1 MPYPLE
7 QVQEGDTVIIE
18 IVERNLPNILK
29 YSPDL
34 GNQNRTVIRLIS
46 IRRRNKQY
54 GGNFMKKLTAMLL
67 ALTLCFGLAACGG
80 NTAQDDTK
88 DESQTVQTGKTEDKK
103 DEAKTE
109 EKSDKAKTEDA
120 KTETKTDD
128 KTSTNSKTEDKT
140 NETKPVTSSTNTTT
154 TKPSA
159 PAGTSKPS
167 ASTSKPAASAP
178 GKQAGTEQAAASA
191 RLRPNPQ
198 NRRSRLPLR
207 RAGTSARPHPHLRA
221 HSAHRHP
228 RAIRRAA
235 WAKVRTA
242 SGRMTGLP
250 FIPIKRAVRRLSKR
264 FNKLAVSNRRYGLMF
279 RKGANGLP
287 FRVLQR

>member
-1 MPYPLE
+1 
-7 QVQEGDTVIIE
+7 
-18 IVERNLPNILK
+18 
-29 YSPDL
+29 
-34 GNQNRTVIRLIS
+34 
-46 IRRRNKQY
+46 
-54 GGNFMKKLTAMLL
+54 MKKLTAMLL
-67 ALTLCFGLAACGG
+67 ALMLCFGLAACGG

-109 EKSDKAKTEDA
+109 EKSDEAKTEDA
-120 KTETKTDD
+120 KTETDD
-128 KTSTNSKTEDKT
+128 KTSTDSKTEDKT
-140 NETKPVTSSTNTTT
+140 NENKPVTSSTNTTT
-154 TKPSA
+154 AKPSA
-159 PAGTSKPS
+159 SASTSKPS

-178 GKQAGTEQAAASA
+178 ASKPAQSKPAASA
-191 RLRPNPQ
+191 PAET
-198 NRRSRLPLR
+198 NRRTGEGRLPLR
-207 RAGTSARPHPHLRA
+207 RAGTSARPHPHSRA

-264 FNKLAVSNRRYGLMF
+264 FNKLAVSNRRYGFMF
-279 RKGANGLP
+279 RRGGQWPPFFTFRRGKIKGQTDGLP
-287 FRVLQR
+287 YGR